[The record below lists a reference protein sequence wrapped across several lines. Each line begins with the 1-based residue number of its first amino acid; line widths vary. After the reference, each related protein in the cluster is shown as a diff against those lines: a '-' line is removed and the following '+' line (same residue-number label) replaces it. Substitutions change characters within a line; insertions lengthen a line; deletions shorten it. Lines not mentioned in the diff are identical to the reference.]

1 MSANVEAMVREGVN
15 AFKSGRKD
23 EAHALLLKATEL
35 DPYNEQAWLWLSGLM
50 EGVAD
55 QRTCLENV
63 LAINPNN
70 ERAKQGLAY
79 LTGQTSY
86 GNVSPFSAATPP
98 PSAPPSTAPP
108 GIAPSAPTS
117 VEWGMPDSTPT
128 SPPAWT
134 PPPPAEPSSDV
145 LDDWV
150 SNLNLPSTET
160 HQTPG
165 DFTADATSS
174 PFGGAPFGDFDV
186 DEDLFAG
193 GPFSASAIEP
203 DAPAPA
209 PNRSRTGSSRRS
221 SPPPPPRRAPREP
234 EPTYNDESDEAY
246 FEDAESE
253 DGLFGYIPPEITP
266 TRLPGTRERTP
277 ILLTLALIVLIL
289 LNIGVSSLVM
299 FAILA

>member
-1 MSANVEAMVREGVN
+1 MAANVEAMVREGVN

-50 EGVAD
+50 DGAAD

-86 GNVSPFSAATPP
+86 GNVSPFSAASTP
-98 PSAPPSTAPP
+98 PSAPPSSSPP
-108 GIAPSAPTS
+108 ESAPTS
-117 VEWGMPDSTPT
+117 VEWGMPDEAPSTP
-128 SPPAWT
+128 SAWN
-134 PPPPAEPSSDV
+134 PPPPTEPTPDV

-150 SNLNLPSTET
+150 SNLNLPATET
-160 HQTPG
+160 NQTPG
-165 DFTADATSS
+165 ANLFTADGTSS
-174 PFGGAPFGDFDV
+174 PFGDASFGDFDV
-186 DEDLFAG
+186 DDDLFAG
-193 GPFSASAIEP
+193 GPFSASAPTTDI
-203 DAPAPA
+203 PAPTPA
-209 PNRSRTGSSRRS
+209 PSRSRPASSRRS
-221 SPPPPPRRAPREP
+221 SPPPPESRGRE
-234 EPTYNDESDEAY
+234 TAASFDDDDRDESY
-246 FEDAESE
+246 LESE
-253 DGLFGYIPPEITP
+253 NEGLFGYIPPEIVP

-289 LNIGVSSLVM
+289 FNIGAGSLIM
-299 FAILA
+299 FILLA